1 MGITSDILSFIPQRH
16 PFVMVG
22 SLLHVDEHVTRTE
35 FVIDPE
41 NIFVED
47 GEFSEAGLLENI
59 AQTAAAGEGYKA
71 QMNNKAVT
79 VGYIG
84 AVKNFEVSMLPKV
97 KDVLT
102 TEVAIMH
109 HIFNVTNIKGRI
121 SCNAA
126 IIAECEMK
134 IFINDTQ

>member
-1 MGITSDILSFIPQRH
+1 MDITNDILSFIPQRH

-22 SLLHVDEHVTRTE
+22 ALLHVDEHVTRTE
-35 FVIDPE
+35 FVVDLE

-47 GEFSEAGLLENI
+47 GKFSEAGLLENI

-71 QMNNKAVT
+71 QMNNKPVT

-84 AVKNFEVSMLPKV
+84 AVKNFEVFMLPKAN
-97 KDVLT
+97 DVLT

-109 HIFNVTNIKGRI
+109 HIFNVTNINGKV
-121 SCNAA
+121 SCNGS

>member
-1 MGITSDILSFIPQRH
+1 MDITSDILSFIPQRH

-22 SLLHVDEHVTRTE
+22 ALLHVDENTTRSE
-35 FVIDPE
+35 FAINPE

-71 QMNNKAVT
+71 QMKNKPVT

-84 AVKNFEVSMLPKV
+84 AVKNFEVFRLPKAN
-97 KDVLT
+97 DMLT
-102 TEVAIMH
+102 TEVTVMH
-109 HIFNVTNIKGRI
+109 HIFNVTTIKGKV
-121 SCNAA
+121 SCNGS

>member
-1 MGITSDILSFIPQRH
+1 MDIASDILSFIPQRY

-22 SLLHVDEHVTRTE
+22 ALLHVDERVTRSE
-35 FVIDPE
+35 FVINTE

-47 GEFSEAGLLENI
+47 GRFSEAGLLENI

-71 QMNNKAVT
+71 QMKSKPVT

-84 AVKNFEVSMLPKV
+84 AVKNFEIFMLPKEN
-97 KDVLT
+97 DVLT

-109 HIFNVTNIKGRI
+109 HIFNVTNIKGKV
-121 SCNAA
+121 SCNGS